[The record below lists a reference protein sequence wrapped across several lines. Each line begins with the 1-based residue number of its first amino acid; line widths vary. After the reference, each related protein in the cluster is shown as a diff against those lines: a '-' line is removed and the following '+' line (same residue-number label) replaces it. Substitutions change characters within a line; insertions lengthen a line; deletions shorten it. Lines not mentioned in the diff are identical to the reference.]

1 MSKIILASNSP
12 RREELLK
19 QLGLSFTIVP
29 SKIDEESYAD
39 LEPEVMVQ
47 ELAGAKAQEVAELVE
62 ETVVIGAD
70 TIVLVEQHILGKP
83 RDQEEAFQM
92 LWQLQ
97 GKKHRVLTGLA
108 VYDTKSGRLLV
119 DYDQTEVYLRKMEE
133 REITA
138 YIGTGEPMDKAGAY
152 AIQGLGGI
160 FVEGLVGSYYTV
172 VGLPIHKLVL
182 MLKEFQIKVI

>member
-70 TIVLVEQHILGKP
+70 TIVLAEQHILGKP
-83 RDQEEAFQM
+83 RDQEDAFQM

-119 DYDQTEVYLRKMEE
+119 DYDRTEVYLRKMEE

-160 FVEGLVGSYYTV
+160 FVERLVGSYYTV

-182 MLKEFQIKVI
+182 MLKELQIKVL

>member
-70 TIVLVEQHILGKP
+70 TIVLAEQHILGKP
-83 RDQEEAFQM
+83 RDQKAAFQM
-92 LWQLQ
+92 LCQLQ
-97 GKKHRVLTGLA
+97 GKKHLVLTGLA

-119 DYDQTEVYLRKMEE
+119 DYDRTEVYLRKMEE

-138 YIGTGEPMDKAGAY
+138 YIGTGESMDKAGAY

-160 FVEGLVGSYYTV
+160 FVERLVGSYYTV

-182 MLKEFQIKVI
+182 MLKEFQIKVL

>member
-29 SKIDEESYAD
+29 SKIDEDSYAD

-70 TIVLVEQHILGKP
+70 TIVLAEQHILGKP
-83 RDQEEAFQM
+83 CDQKAAFQM

-138 YIGTGEPMDKAGAY
+138 YIGTGESMDKAGAY

-160 FVEGLVGSYYTV
+160 FVERLVGSYYTV
-172 VGLPIHKLVL
+172 VGLPIHKLVF
-182 MLKEFQIKVI
+182 MLKEFQIKVL

>member
-12 RREELLK
+12 RREKLLK

-29 SKIDEESYAD
+29 SKIDEKSYAD

-70 TIVLVEQHILGKP
+70 TIVLAEQHILGKP

-92 LWQLQ
+92 LWRLQ

-119 DYDQTEVYLRKMEE
+119 DYDRAEVYLRKMEE

-182 MLKEFQIKVI
+182 MLKEFQIKVL

>member
-12 RREELLK
+12 RREKLLK

-29 SKIDEESYAD
+29 SKIDEKSYAD

-70 TIVLVEQHILGKP
+70 TIVLAGQHILGKP

-92 LWQLQ
+92 LWRLQ

-119 DYDQTEVYLRKMEE
+119 DYDRAEVYLRKMEE

-182 MLKEFQIKVI
+182 MLKEFQIKVL

>member
-70 TIVLVEQHILGKP
+70 TIVLAEQHILGKP

-119 DYDQTEVYLRKMEE
+119 DYDQTEVYLRKMEK

-182 MLKEFQIKVI
+182 MLKEFQIKVL